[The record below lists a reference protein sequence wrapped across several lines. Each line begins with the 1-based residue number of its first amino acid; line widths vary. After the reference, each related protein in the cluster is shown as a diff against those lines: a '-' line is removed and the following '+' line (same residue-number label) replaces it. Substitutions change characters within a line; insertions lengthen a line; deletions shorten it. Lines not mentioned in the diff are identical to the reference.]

1 MTGIGFHAPR
11 GALSLTFA
19 LCALFGGLHPA
30 QAQERADASRLRTAV
45 TPNGLFM
52 TDSSRTL
59 LPGQLT
65 ASVTPHFARNA
76 VAFRYPDFDNAFD
89 PVVGQ
94 QLFADLAVG
103 IGLFYGIDIGLV
115 LPVVLRQRG
124 PIDAGLGDLNG
135 AGVGDMR
142 LVPRIQLIEQADW
155 GVDVA
160 FVPELIFPT
169 GSDRRFLGDPGLS
182 FRPGVTVG
190 HRIDR
195 LQLLASLALRFRQ
208 NAQVEDVELTDLLSF
223 TAGAGFDIFRESSLP
238 VTLLAELT
246 TTTKPSSPFSAG
258 GFGGAELFG
267 GARARVAED
276 FVVTAGG
283 ALGVSQAVGVP
294 TYRVLL
300 GFSFAP
306 PPPDRDGDG
315 IPDATDR
322 CPTRPED
329 IDGYKDGDGC
339 PDLDNDGDG
348 LLDVEDECP
357 DERETINGIADDDG
371 CPDGEDGDRD
381 ADGIPDELDSCP
393 DRAEDFDNH
402 LDEDGCPDPDND
414 FDGVPDGQDECPNEH
429 ETING
434 IEDDDG
440 CPDEGEG
447 DTIVVEERIEL
458 KGTVL
463 FESARSTIRAESKPL
478 LNQVALQILANP
490 QIRLVRIEGHTD
502 DRGPSED
509 NFFLSQDRADSVRRY
524 LVERGVEPERLVA
537 EGYGEEQPIDTN
549 ETAAGRRINRRVEFV
564 IVEQLR

>member
-1 MTGIGFHAPR
+1 MLGF
-11 GALSLTFA
+11 
-19 LCALFGGLHPA
+19 LFPA
-30 QAQERADASRLRTAV
+30 EAQERADTSRFRSAV

-52 TDSSRTL
+52 TDGSRML

-65 ASVTPHFARNA
+65 VGVTPHFASNA
-76 VAFRYPDFDNAFD
+76 VSFRYPDFDDAFD
-89 PVVGQ
+89 PVIEQ
-94 QLFADLAVG
+94 QFFADLAVG
-103 IGLFYGIDIGLV
+103 LGLFYGIDIGLV
-115 LPVVLRQRG
+115 LPLVLSQEG
-124 PIDAGLGDLNG
+124 PTDAGLGDLTG
-135 AGVGDMR
+135 GGVGDMR
-142 LVPRIQLIEQADW
+142 LVPRVQLIEQADW

-169 GSDRRFLGDPGLS
+169 GSDRRLLGDPSLG
-182 FRPGVTVG
+182 FRPGVIVG
-190 HRIDR
+190 RRVDR

-208 NAQVEDVELTDLLSF
+208 NAQVEDVELTNLLSF
-223 TAGAGFDIFRESSLP
+223 TAGAGFDILRESSVP

-258 GFGGAELFG
+258 GFGGSELFG

-276 FVVTAGG
+276 FVLTAGG
-283 ALGVSQAVGVP
+283 AVGLNQAVGVP

-300 GFSFAP
+300 GVAFAP
-306 PPPDRDGDG
+306 AAPDRDGDG

-329 IDGYKDGDGC
+329 KDGYKDTDGC

-348 LLDVEDECP
+348 LLDDEDECP

-371 CPDGEDGDRD
+371 CPDGESGDRD
-381 ADGIPDELDSCP
+381 ADGIPDDEDSCP

-402 LDEDGCPDPDND
+402 LDDDGCPDPDND

-434 IEDDDG
+434 IDDDDG

-447 DTIVVEERIEL
+447 DTVVVEERIEL

-463 FESARSTIRAESKPL
+463 FETAKSTIRAESKPL

-502 DRGPSED
+502 DRGPAED

-549 ETAAGRRINRRVEFV
+549 ETAAGRARNRRVEFV
-564 IVEQLR
+564 IVEQER